1 MPGITVITNIA
12 LILLWIGGSIALV
25 LGTYTLARK
34 AMPPKPGYLDEEG
47 NAYPASVRDMAA
59 ATGFRIAAL
68 YGIILALVYAQELH
82 DYQDVRAGLSREA
95 VAVAQVYHDAARY
108 GGPDSDRIKLEIA
121 AYTRTVVE
129 QEWAKLSKEQ
139 RLSPQAWGQHNAA
152 LDVVL
157 DLQAANPREE
167 ALRQRMLA
175 NLHKI
180 SDLRQ
185 YREEQAANNVALVF
199 WLPAIAGMVM
209 VSIPF
214 FAFPARRETFVL
226 LASFGAFAGLILF
239 FIDAFSN
246 PFSEPF
252 RVQPRAFERLLETD
266 IGKTQAAAPMPA
278 MGGVSG

>member
-1 MPGITVITNIA
+1 MIIFANIA
-12 LILLWIGGSIALV
+12 LILLWIGGSIGLV

-34 AMPPKPGYLDEEG
+34 AMPPKPGYIDDEG
-47 NAYPASVRDMAA
+47 NAYPGSVRDMAA

-95 VAVAQVYHDAARY
+95 VAVAQVYHDAVRY
-108 GGPDSDRIKLEIA
+108 GGPEAMPIKRDIA
-121 AYTRTVVE
+121 AYTRSVVE
-129 QEWAKLSKEQ
+129 REWEKLSKEA

-152 LDVVL
+152 LDAVL
-157 DLQAANPREE
+157 DLQAANAREE
-167 ALRQRMLA
+167 ALRQRMLT
-175 NLHKI
+175 NLQRI

-185 YREEQAANNVALVF
+185 YREEQAANNVPLVF
-199 WLPAIAGMVM
+199 WLPAIAGMAM

-226 LASFGAFAGLILF
+226 LSAFGAFAGLLLF

-252 RVQPRAFERLLETD
+252 RVQPRAFERLLETE
-266 IGKTQAAAPMPA
+266 IGKTQTAAPLPA
-278 MGGVSG
+278 MGGVTG